1 MGFLDDIT
9 AEIKKDPEKHYRLTH
24 ADTAK
29 VTRRKVQGF
38 ENVPADSPELK
49 GTALAKGAQADGTVR
64 VGDLILQRVS
74 RQRADE
80 LKKQV
85 EAKTQARL
93 DSIKRR
99 YLDDGERIKR
109 SLGKQHSG
117 IKLIHEEKDE

>member
-1 MGFLDDIT
+1 MGFLDDVVS
-9 AEIKKDPEKHYRLTH
+9 EIKKDPEKHYRLTH
-24 ADTAK
+24 ADTSK

-49 GTALAKGAQADGTVR
+49 GTALAKGVQADGTVR
-64 VGDLILQRVS
+64 VGELILQRVS
-74 RQRADE
+74 KQRAEE

-85 EAKTQARL
+85 EDKNQARL

-99 YLDDGERIKR
+99 YLDDGERLKR

-117 IKLIHEEKDE
+117 IKLIHKETDE